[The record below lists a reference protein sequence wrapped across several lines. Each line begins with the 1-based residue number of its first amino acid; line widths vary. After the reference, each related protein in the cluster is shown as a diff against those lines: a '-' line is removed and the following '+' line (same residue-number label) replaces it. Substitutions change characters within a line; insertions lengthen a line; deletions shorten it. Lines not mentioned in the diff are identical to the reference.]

1 MIRLRHSMEPLE
13 VREKSE
19 FIQKMLLELPE
30 YKTSTRLALYSSFNN
45 EVLTDTVFT
54 DALESG
60 REVFFP
66 RADSE
71 RTELAFIGV
80 SGPGELHPGLF
91 SIDEPLHGGIELTA
105 GELDLI
111 VVPGVAFDTSGAR
124 VGYGKGFY
132 DRALTGANTMVVALA
147 FDFQV
152 LEGGRLPVQAHDI
165 GVDVIVTEKRLIRR
179 GTAG

>member
-1 MIRLRHSMEPLE
+1 MKPFE

-19 FIQKMLLELPE
+19 FIQRVLLELPE
-30 YKTSTRLALYSSFNN
+30 YKSSARIALYSSFNN
-45 EVLTDTVFT
+45 EVLTDTVFAE
-54 DALESG
+54 ALESG

-66 RADSE
+66 RADTE
-71 RTELAFIGV
+71 RTELAFIAV

-91 SIDEPLHGGIELTA
+91 SIDEPLHGGTELTA

-132 DRALTGANTMVVALA
+132 DRALTGSNTMVAALA

-152 LEGGRLPVQAHDI
+152 MEGAKLPVQAHDI

-179 GTAG
+179 GEAV